1 MPGYTWKIYLLENKT
16 RKERYIGVTSRDI
29 PDRLTQHE
37 AGYTVTISHWRWDR
51 EEITAF
57 KVGWS
62 YEQAKASE
70 RAHAMEA
77 DYIAKQRTWKTFR
90 TGGI

>member
-1 MPGYTWKIYLLENKT
+1 MAGSIWKIYLLENKT

-29 PDRLTQHE
+29 PDRLTEHE
-37 AGYTVTISHWRWDR
+37 AGRTATIAHWRWDR
-51 EEITAF
+51 EQITAN

-62 YEQAKASE
+62 YEQAKASV

-77 DYIAKQRTWKTFR
+77 DLRTRERVWTTFA